1 MNTTPVFPGL
11 ETIVKP
17 FKFAAS
23 PYEYKVT
30 ALRECPTPE
39 QLAAL
44 RDTRQSRRL
53 LADAHCHAIRILTRI
68 VNVWPCCF

>member
-1 MNTTPVFPGL
+1 MNTTPVFPSM

-30 ALRECPTPE
+30 SLRECPTPE
-39 QLAAL
+39 NLQLTVMMP
-44 RDTRQSRRL
+44 DE
-53 LADAHCHAIRILTRI
+53 D
-68 VNVWPCCF
+68 